1 MEKAVERLSGMQG
14 ARENIRNI
22 CVLAHVDHG
31 KTTLSDGLIAHNG
44 FISQKLAGKLR
55 FMDFLDDEQRRGIT
69 MKSAAISLLY
79 TPLARVA
86 DGRDGG
92 NPDPLLINLIDSPGH
107 VDFCSEV
114 STAAR
119 LSDGGL
125 IVVDVVEGICVQTH
139 AVLRQAWEERLR
151 ACLVFNKLD
160 RLVIEMGYTPLEAY
174 ERMRN
179 LLHEINGVMSAFVSE
194 KFISQA
200 DTLLATSSTS
210 SEAYGAEERCTGSG
224 EAEDT
229 EAELEDLLTDADH
242 SDATFSVERGNV
254 AFACAA
260 DGWAFRTDLFAEM
273 YASKLGC
280 SSKALRKGLWGDWF
294 YHPKSKK
301 IVGKKTAGNKL
312 KPLFVQCILDPIWK
326 LYHAA
331 EAEKYGYPPEGK
343 DLAGMAAAL
352 KVDVQEKDLKST
364 DRKHALNTILKAWLP
379 LSPAILEMVAHHLPS
394 PITSASHRVFRLM
407 PKPALKAE
415 LEADDAVEL
424 AATRRALAACS
435 TAEGSPTTAFVS
447 KMLPVPASSVHGM
460 NASGTGATLFMGFG
474 RVYSGTLREGNTMY
488 VINGA
493 YDPSKPEDGACQ
505 EVVIEEL
512 YLMMGQGMFRVKEV
526 PAGNILAIGGLDK
539 YILKSATLSSTRMCA
554 PFGNMMFQVAPIVKV
569 AVEPE
574 SVTDMPALV
583 EGLRLLNR
591 SDAFVEVGLME
602 TGEHVIAAAG
612 EVHLERCVADLRERF
627 ARVELKVS
635 PPLVSFREG
644 VAATGSAE
652 ATTSNGLLTI
662 KATTSPLPIYI
673 PRVLE
678 ESVESLKPIL
688 LSSHNEQADDEA
700 VEKLVPEIIS
710 RLESS
715 REAAALEEEGE
726 DGIVEK
732 LLSGAWAL
740 GPKQVGPNVLSVGK
754 MFDADPGE
762 GGNFVRPL
770 GKPSVGMSF
779 GISSNTVQ
787 SVGFNATEG
796 SKNVLIN
803 FHDPTTIGAIEGNVL
818 TGFQMATERGPL
830 CDEPLFGVNVS
841 LEVYSKVDPEKGG
854 ESDDGAGEEQYGPFS
869 GQVISAAREAIRQ
882 SVIKSGP
889 RLVEAMYLSVI
900 TTTSE
905 ALGGTYSVLGRRRAK
920 VLSESIRE
928 GTGVFIIH
936 SYLPVAT
943 SFGFADELRHSSS
956 GASNAQLML
965 SHWEHLDVDP
975 FYTPTTEEER
985 EEFGEDGD
993 VGPNIARQMVNATRR
1008 RKGLKVR
1015 QLCTPLPTSHHI
1027 NHTFSSYKNCFLF
1040 PFSIACDLSVEKS
1053 SFKVSFLPSKHAQVE
1068 ETLVKVATKQR
1079 TLSRKA

>member
-1 MEKAVERLSGMQG
+1 MEKAVERLSSMQG
-14 ARENIRNI
+14 ASKNIRNI

-55 FMDFLDDEQRRGIT
+55 FMDFLEDEQRRGIT

-79 TPLARVA
+79 TPLALV
-86 DGRDGG
+86 GG
-92 NPDPLLINLIDSPGH
+92 ESESGDKPEPLLINLIDSPGH

-125 IVVDVVEGICVQTH
+125 VVVDVVEGICVQTH
-139 AVLRQAWEERLR
+139 AVLRQAWEERLQT
-151 ACLVFNKLD
+151 CLVFNKLD
-160 RLVIEMGYTPLEAY
+160 RLIIEMGYSPLEAY

-179 LLHEINGVMSAFVSE
+179 QLHEINGVMSAFVSE

-200 DTLLATSSTS
+200 DTLLATSM
-210 SEAYGAEERCTGSG
+210 SEAYQAGGDDASG
-224 EAEDT
+224 GVEDVD
-229 EAELEDLLTDADH
+229 AKLEDILTEADH

-301 IVGKKTAGNKL
+301 IVGKKTAGGKL

-326 LYHAA
+326 LYQAA
-331 EAEKYGYPPEGK
+331 EAEKYGYTPEGK

-352 KVDVQEKDLKST
+352 KVDVLEKDLKST
-364 DRKHALNTILKAWLP
+364 DRKYALNAVLKAWLP
-379 LSPAILEMVAHHLPS
+379 LSPAILEMVAHCLPS
-394 PITSASHRVFRLM
+394 PVHSAPHRVFRLM
-407 PKPALKAE
+407 PQPTLKAE
-415 LEADDAVEL
+415 LAPGDAAEL
-424 AATRRALAACS
+424 TASRRALATCN
-435 TAEGSPTTAFVS
+435 TAAGSPTTAFVS
-447 KMLPVPASSVHGM
+447 KMLAVPASSVHGTH
-460 NASGTGATLFMGFG
+460 SGNNATLFMGFG
-474 RVYSGTLREGNTMY
+474 RVYSGTLREGDTMY
-488 VINGA
+488 VMNGA
-493 YDPSKPEDGACQ
+493 YDPSNLEEGTCQ

-539 YILKSATLSSTRMCA
+539 YVLKSATLSSTRMCA

-574 SVTDMPALV
+574 TVSDMPALV

-591 SDAFVEVGLME
+591 SDAFVEVSLME

-612 EVHLERCVADLRERF
+612 EVHLERCISDLRERF

-644 VAATGSAE
+644 IASTGSAE

-662 KATTSPLPIYI
+662 KATTSPLPFYI
-673 PRVLE
+673 PRIIE
-678 ESVESLKPIL
+678 ESAESLKQIV
-688 LSSHNEQADDEA
+688 SSAHNKRRIDDDA
-700 VEKLVPEIIS
+700 VVKLVPELLG

-715 REAAALEEEGE
+715 REASSLDEAETGGIIEE
-726 DGIVEK
+726 I
-732 LLSGAWAL
+732 LSAAWAL
-740 GPKQVGPNVLSVGK
+740 GPKQVGPNVMSVGK
-754 MFDADPGE
+754 MLDGE
-762 GGNFVRPL
+762 GGDFVRPL
-770 GKPSVGMSF
+770 GKA
-779 GISSNTVQ
+779 
-787 SVGFNATEG
+787 SVGFAFGLSSNMAHPGDLSAGEG
-796 SKNVLIN
+796 SKNTLIN
-803 FHDPTTIGAIEGNVL
+803 FYDPTVIGAIEGNAL

-830 CDEPLFGVNVS
+830 CDEPLFGVKVT
-841 LEVYSKVDPEKGG
+841 LEVYSKVDPVKGG
-854 ESDDGAGEEQYGPFS
+854 DDDDGAGVDQYGPFS

-882 SVIKSGP
+882 SVLKAGP

-920 VLSESIRE
+920 IVSETIRE

-943 SFGFADELRHSSS
+943 SFGFADELRQSSS

-965 SHWEHLDVDP
+965 SHWEHLDIDP
-975 FYTPTTEEER
+975 FFTPKTEEER

-993 VGPNIARQMVNATRR
+993 VGPNIARQMVDATRR

-1015 QLCTPLPTSHHI
+1015 PPSRRAHMQSNLLLFPHCFPLQINVSLSFTPLRSQESYHI
-1027 NHTFSSYKNCFLF
+1027 PRIHTCRLWRRSSRWQ
-1040 PFSIACDLSVEKS
+1040 PS
-1053 SFKVSFLPSKHAQVE
+1053 SARCLERH
-1068 ETLVKVATKQR
+1068 R
-1079 TLSRKA
+1079 

>member
-1 MEKAVERLSGMQG
+1 MVGLQKERVPTPRDTKMEKAVERLSGMQG
-14 ARENIRNI
+14 SRENIRNI

-79 TPLARVA
+79 TPLTPVA
-86 DGRDGG
+86 DGNDGG
-92 NPDPLLINLIDSPGH
+92 NSRPLLINLIDSPGH

-125 IVVDVVEGICVQTH
+125 VLVDVVEGICVQTH
-139 AVLRQAWEERLR
+139 AVLRQAWEERLQ

-160 RLVIEMGYTPLEAY
+160 RLIIEMGYTPLEAY

-200 DTLLATSSTS
+200 DTLLATS
-210 SEAYGAEERCTGSG
+210 EAYGGEGESG
-224 EAEDT
+224 GAEDAD
-229 EAELEDLLTDADH
+229 AELEDVLTDADH

-280 SSKALRKGLWGDWF
+280 SSKALRKGLWGDWY
-294 YHPKSKK
+294 YHPKSKR
-301 IVGKKTAGNKL
+301 IVGKKTAGGKL

-326 LYHAA
+326 LYQAA
-331 EAEKYGYPPEGK
+331 EAEKYGYAPESK

-352 KVDVQEKDLKST
+352 KVDVLEKDIKST
-364 DRKHALNTILKAWLP
+364 DRKYALNSILKAWLP
-379 LSPAILEMVAHHLPS
+379 LSPAILEMVAHCLPS
-394 PITSASHRVFRLM
+394 PIHSAPHRVFRLM
-407 PKPALKAE
+407 PQPTLKAE
-415 LEADDAVEL
+415 LAPDDAAEL
-424 AATRRALAACS
+424 TASRRALAGCN
-435 TAEGSPTTAFVS
+435 TAEGSPTAAFVS
-447 KMLPVPASSVHGM
+447 KMLAVPASSVHGM
-460 NASGTGATLFMGFG
+460 NAGNNGTFFMGFG
-474 RVYSGTLREGNTMY
+474 RVYSGTLREGDTMY

-493 YDPSKPEDGACQ
+493 YDPSKPEEGACQ

-512 YLMMGQGMFRVKEV
+512 YLMMGQGMFRVNEV

-539 YILKSATLSSTRMCA
+539 YVLKSATLSSTRMCA

-574 SVTDMPALV
+574 SVADMPALV

-591 SDAFVEVGLME
+591 SDAFVEVSLME

-644 VAATGSAE
+644 VATTGSAE

-673 PRVLE
+673 PRVVE
-678 ESVESLKPIL
+678 ESAESLKQIL
-688 LSSHNEQADDEA
+688 LSSRNEQMDDDT
-700 VEKLVPEIIS
+700 VEKLVPDILS
-710 RLESS
+710 RLGSS
-715 REAAALEEEGE
+715 REAAALDKEGAEGIIEE
-726 DGIVEK
+726 I
-732 LLSGAWAL
+732 LSSAWAL
-740 GPKQVGPNVLSVGK
+740 GPKQVGPNVMSVGK
-754 MFDADPGE
+754 MLDGE

-770 GKPSVGMSF
+770 GKPSVGMAF
-779 GISSNTVQ
+779 GVSSNAAQ
-787 SVGFNATEG
+787 SGDFSATEG
-796 SKNVLIN
+796 SKNALIN
-803 FHDPTTIGAIEGNVL
+803 FYDPTVIGAIEGNVL

-830 CDEPLFGVNVS
+830 CDEPLFGVNVT
-841 LEVYSKVDPEKGG
+841 LEAYSKVDPDKGG
-854 ESDDGAGEEQYGPFS
+854 DIDDGAGEEQYGPFS

-882 SVIKSGP
+882 SVLKAGP

-920 VLSESIRE
+920 IISESIRE

-936 SYLPVAT
+936 SYLPVAA
-943 SFGFADELRHSSS
+943 SFGFANELRHSSS

-965 SHWEHLDVDP
+965 SHWEHLDIDP
-975 FYTPTTEEER
+975 FYAPTTEEER
-985 EEFGEDGD
+985 EEFGEGGD
-993 VGPNIARQMVNATRR
+993 VGPNIARQMVDATRR

-1015 QLCTPLPTSHHI
+1015 RRAALTWRFCFPSTLIFSHHQKFDQC
-1027 NHTFSSYKNCFLF
+1027 HLRFL
-1040 PFSIACDLSVEKS
+1040 SLS
-1053 SFKVSFLPSKHAQVE
+1053 LLL
-1068 ETLVKVATKQR
+1068 TR
-1079 TLSRKA
+1079 R

>member
-79 TPLARVA
+79 TPLTPVA
-86 DGRDGG
+86 DGSDSG
-92 NPDPLLINLIDSPGH
+92 NPEPLLINLIDSPGH

-125 IVVDVVEGICVQTH
+125 VVVDVVEGICVQTH
-139 AVLRQAWEERLR
+139 AVLRQAWEERLQ

-160 RLVIEMGYTPLEAY
+160 RLIIEMGYTPLEAY

-200 DTLLATSSTS
+200 DTLLATS
-210 SEAYGAEERCTGSG
+210 EAYGGKG
-224 EAEDT
+224 GGAEDADADAD
-229 EAELEDLLTDADH
+229 AELEDLLTDADH

-280 SSKALRKGLWGDWF
+280 SSKALRRGLWGDWY

-301 IVGKKTAGNKL
+301 IVGKKTAGGKL
-312 KPLFVQCILDPIWK
+312 KPLFVQCILDPIWR
-326 LYHAA
+326 LYQAA
-331 EAEKYGYPPEGK
+331 EAEKYGYAPEGK

-352 KVDVQEKDLKST
+352 KVDVLEKDMKST
-364 DRKHALNTILKAWLP
+364 DRKYALNSVMKAWLP
-379 LSPAILEMVAHHLPS
+379 LSPTILEMVAHCLPS
-394 PITSASHRVFRLM
+394 PIHSAPHRVFRLM
-407 PKPALKAE
+407 PQPTLKAE
-415 LEADDAVEL
+415 LAPDDAAEL
-424 AATRRALAACS
+424 NASRRALAACS
-435 TAEGSPTTAFVS
+435 TAEGSPTAAFVS
-447 KMLPVPASSVHGM
+447 KMLAVPASSVHRM
-460 NASGTGATLFMGFG
+460 NASNTATLFMGFG
-474 RVYSGTLREGNTMY
+474 RVYSGTLREGDTMY

-493 YDPSKPEDGACQ
+493 YDPSKPEDVACQ

-512 YLMMGQGMFRVKEV
+512 YLMMGQGMFRVKNV

-574 SVTDMPALV
+574 NVADMPALA

-602 TGEHVIAAAG
+602 TGEYVIAAAG

-662 KATTSPLPIYI
+662 KATTNPLPIYF
-673 PRVLE
+673 PRVVE
-678 ESVESLKPIL
+678 ESAESLKQIL
-688 LSSHNEQADDEA
+688 LSSHNKQTDDDT
-700 VEKLVPEIIS
+700 VEKLVPDILS
-710 RLESS
+710 RLGSS
-715 REAAALEEEGE
+715 REAAALDEEGE
-726 DGIVEK
+726 EDNIEK
-732 LLSGAWAL
+732 ILSTAWAL
-740 GPKQVGPNVLSVGK
+740 GPKQVGPNLMSVGK
-754 MFDADPGE
+754 MLDGE

-770 GKPSVGMSF
+770 GKPYVGKCFRM
-779 GISSNTVQ
+779 SSNKAH
-787 SVGFNATEG
+787 SSDLSATEG
-796 SKNVLIN
+796 SKNALIN
-803 FHDPTTIGAIEGNVL
+803 FYDPTVIGAIEGNAL

-830 CDEPLFGVNVS
+830 CDEPLFGVNVT
-841 LEVYSKVDPEKGG
+841 LEVYSKVDPDKGG
-854 ESDDGAGEEQYGPFS
+854 GVDDGAGEEQYGPFS
-869 GQVISAAREAIRQ
+869 GQVISATREAIRH
-882 SVIKSGP
+882 SVLKAGP

-920 VLSESIRE
+920 IISESIRE

-965 SHWEHLDVDP
+965 SHWEHLDLDP

-985 EEFGEDGD
+985 EEFGEGGD
-993 VGPNIARQMVNATRR
+993 AGPNIARQMVDATRR

-1015 QLCTPLPTSHHI
+1015 QHATLAALRIILFFSRLLS
-1027 NHTFSSYKNCFLF
+1027 FSSSPKFVRSVCHYIFF
-1040 PFSIACDLSVEKS
+1040 FSLSIC
-1053 SFKVSFLPSKHAQVE
+1053 A
-1068 ETLVKVATKQR
+1068 
-1079 TLSRKA
+1079 